1 MEWEIYVLFAEC
13 DWRHLN
19 FHISP
24 TVAVLY
30 EKSDVTLFETSLK
43 LEYKCAWTVASLLQ
57 AAPKKKTFTLL
68 EE

>member
-1 MEWEIYVLFAEC
+1 MEWEIYVLLAEC

-24 TVAVLY
+24 AVAVLY
-30 EKSDVTLFETSLK
+30 EKFHVTLFATSLK
-43 LEYKCAWTVASLLQ
+43 LEYKCVWIVAFLLQ
-57 AAPKKKTFTLL
+57 AAPKKTFTLL